1 MYSLDINFLNDRETA
16 TEAAQ
21 EQQPL
26 ADKQFLIGGG
36 AIALVAIAAA
46 AGAYFFLQFSSQGL
60 QEEFATLS
68 SKEQTLDAKLK
79 ELSTAEQ
86 QVKAV
91 DDRTNALVQLF
102 VGSIP
107 PSAILQDI
115 RERAPSNVQISNID
129 QSGKG
134 VRIVGLATSFDD
146 VNDFLLLLQSSPYL
160 DSQKTKLNN
169 AKLRP
174 ESKDVKVTLVDYE
187 ISSSLVEKST
197 SELLPDLQKSGS
209 EGTVTRINLL
219 QQKGAIK

>member
-16 TEAAQ
+16 TEAEQ

-68 SKEQTLDAKLK
+68 SKEQALDAKLK
-79 ELSTAEQ
+79 ELASAEQ
-86 QVKAV
+86 SVKAI

-102 VGSIP
+102 VSSIP
-107 PSAILQDI
+107 KSAILQDL
-115 RERAPSNVQISNID
+115 RERAPGSVQIANID

-134 VRIVGLATSFDD
+134 LRITGVATSFDE
-146 VNDFLLLLQSSPYL
+146 VNDFLLLLQASPYL
-160 DSQKTKLNN
+160 DNQKTKLNS
-169 AKLRP
+169 ARLRA

-187 ISSSLVEKST
+187 INSSLVEKSA

-209 EGTVTRINLL
+209 EGTVTRIKLL